1 MLELQNLHW
10 NYGSVKVLEDIS
22 FSVEPGEVL
31 GILGENGAGKSTLLN
46 LLSGLFYPQEGQ
58 IVWKGL
64 HSTRNPEDYRSAVA
78 YLPEGSPLPAGRKT
92 GEYLQS
98 QSEVFSCPADVYREI
113 LQITGLQEVWNR
125 PMGKLSRGFRQ
136 RVGLAATLLKNPALL
151 LLDEPFSGL
160 DPGQVLSLRRWLQRY
175 SSSRLTVFSS
185 HILPEVY
192 ALCSRILVLEEGRIK
207 GDFLKENLAGP
218 EELEALFSP
227 GEQNGT

>member
-10 NYGSVKVLEDIS
+10 KYGSVEVLKKIS
-22 FSVEPGEVL
+22 FKAEPGDIL

-46 LLSGLFYPQEGQ
+46 LLSGLFYPRKGT
-58 IVWKGL
+58 ISWKGL
-64 HSTRNPEDYRSAVA
+64 HSTAAPEAYRSSIA

-98 QSEVFSCPADVYREI
+98 QGEVFSCPPDIYREV
-113 LQITGLQEVWNR
+113 LQITGLEEVWIR
-125 PMGKLSRGFRQ
+125 PMGKLSRGYRQ
-136 RVGLAATLLKNPALL
+136 RIGLAATLMKSPGFL

-160 DPGQVLSLRRWLQRY
+160 DPAQVLSLRTWLQQH

-192 ALCSRILVLEEGRIK
+192 ALCNRILVLEEGRIK
-207 GDFLKENLAGP
+207 GDFQKEDLNGP
-218 EELEALFSP
+218 EELEALFSR
-227 GEQNGT
+227 EELHEA